1 VTLELSRRLLA
12 TGTITAREIEATLY
26 LSVVRGVSV
35 PRALVDRG
43 IMSERGLEEELSKRS
58 GSALRQVHADPDL
71 VKRLPQ
77 GLCRMLA
84 AIPLGTDVAGVVE
97 LAAVDPLDGHVAA
110 EFGFHLG
117 AQVRVRR
124 ATMSAVEEAVRAL
137 ELATVPPS
145 TRGRRRTPAFP
156 HGAPESVPPS
166 APPPSLSSDDVP
178 IPLVRRVGLTES
190 PEELVPV
197 EEETLARA
205 PVSFPTLPPA
215 PFLATPE
222 GSVEGTGDTGG
233 EASWSPAPLAAP
245 RLPAEVGDAL
255 GVTMEDQGRTH
266 GGRAASPLAVGDSDP
281 TPVDA
286 HFPIPVGPPPLSIP
300 RSREA
305 GWVPTLPELLE
316 LIGRARDRDDLL
328 DLVLRATTLV
338 AGRAALL
345 VMRKEGFVGW
355 MCNPAFGS
363 EEDLR
368 NVVIRASEPSVLATS
383 AATGF
388 YLGPIPQTPIH
399 RPLLTVMGRTST
411 DVAVYVVKLKT
422 RPTVVIVAD
431 ELDDTLL
438 GTRALGE
445 ITKRCAEALSRLLIG
460 R

>member
-1 VTLELSRRLLA
+1 
-12 TGTITAREIEATLY
+12 
-26 LSVVRGVSV
+26 
-35 PRALVDRG
+35 
-43 IMSERGLEEELSKRS
+43 
-58 GSALRQVHADPDL
+58 
-71 VKRLPQ
+71 
-77 GLCRMLA
+77 
-84 AIPLGTDVAGVVE
+84 
-97 LAAVDPLDGHVAA
+97 
-110 EFGFHLG
+110 
-117 AQVRVRR
+117 
-124 ATMSAVEEAVRAL
+124 
-137 ELATVPPS
+137 
-145 TRGRRRTPAFP
+145 
-156 HGAPESVPPS
+156 
-166 APPPSLSSDDVP
+166 
-178 IPLVRRVGLTES
+178 
-190 PEELVPV
+190 
-197 EEETLARA
+197 
-205 PVSFPTLPPA
+205 
-215 PFLATPE
+215 
-222 GSVEGTGDTGG
+222 
-233 EASWSPAPLAAP
+233 
-245 RLPAEVGDAL
+245 
-255 GVTMEDQGRTH
+255 MEDQGRTH

>member
-1 VTLELSRRLLA
+1 
-12 TGTITAREIEATLY
+12 
-26 LSVVRGVSV
+26 
-35 PRALVDRG
+35 
-43 IMSERGLEEELSKRS
+43 
-58 GSALRQVHADPDL
+58 
-71 VKRLPQ
+71 
-77 GLCRMLA
+77 MLA
-84 AIPLGTDVAGVVE
+84 AVPLGTDVAGIVE

-124 ATMSAVEEAVRAL
+124 ATMSAVEEAIRAL
-137 ELATVPPS
+137 ELATVQPS

-178 IPLVRRVGLTES
+178 IPLVRRVGGTES
-190 PEELVPV
+190 QELVPLD
-197 EEETLARA
+197 EEPQARA

-215 PFLATPE
+215 PFLASTPM
-222 GSVEGTGDTGG
+222 G
-233 EASWSPAPLAAP
+233 EALPGAGPIDRHDEHEAEAYAAP
-245 RLPAEVGDAL
+245 RSPSGLAETSVDGSALERAVGDA
-255 GVTMEDQGRTH
+255 
-266 GGRAASPLAVGDSDP
+266 DP

-286 HFPIPVGPPPLSIP
+286 HFPVPVGPPPLTIP

-305 GWVPTLPELLE
+305 GWVPTLPELLD

-345 VMRKEGFVGW
+345 VTRKEGFVGW

-368 NVVIRASEPSVLATS
+368 RVVVPANEPSVLATS

-388 YLGPIPQTPIH
+388 YLGPIPQTPVH
-399 RPLLTVMGRTST
+399 RTLVAVMGRTST

-445 ITKRCAEALSRLLIG
+445 IAKRCGEALSRLLLG

>member
-43 IMSERGLEEELSKRS
+43 ILSERGLEDELSKRS
-58 GSALRQVHADPDL
+58 GSALRQVHADATL
-71 VKRLPQ
+71 VDRLPR

-117 AQVRVRR
+117 APVRVRR
-124 ATMSAVEEAVRAL
+124 ATMAAVEEAVRAL
-137 ELATVPPS
+137 ELATVQPS

-166 APPPSLSSDDVP
+166 APPPSMSSDDVP
-178 IPLVRRVGLTES
+178 IPLVRRVAVTEEHAMDLMRVDA
-190 PEELVPV
+190 PEVDADPSSS
-197 EEETLARA
+197 RA
-205 PVSFPTLPPA
+205 HTHGPPTAVSFPTLPPGPFQSA
-215 PFLATPE
+215 PSEVAA
-222 GSVEGTGDTGG
+222 VEVEPVTLEPTT
-233 EASWSPAPLAAP
+233 LP
-245 RLPAEVGDAL
+245 RDGAYP
-255 GVTMEDQGRTH
+255 
-266 GGRAASPLAVGDSDP
+266 VGDSDP

-286 HFPIPVGPPPLSIP
+286 DVSAHAPIGPPPLSIP

-316 LIGRARDRDDLL
+316 LISRARDRDDLL

-338 AGRAALL
+338 AGRAALF
-345 VMRKEGFVGW
+345 VTRKEGFVGW

-368 NVVIRASEPSVLATS
+368 KVVVRATEPSVLATS

-388 YLGPIPQTPIH
+388 YLGPIPQTPVH
-399 RPLLTVMGRTST
+399 RPLLAVMGRTTT
-411 DVAVYVVKLKT
+411 DVAVYVVKLRT
-422 RPTVVIVAD
+422 RPTIVIVAD

-445 ITKRCAEALSRLLIG
+445 ITKRGAEALSRLLTG